1 MLIQRHRKSAP
12 AHGWWGRERERERAH
27 ALWLLFLYVFFLPP
41 GPALCKFGS
50 GRSAVLPEVLTLVLG
65 PSFDLPLFYFHGLYP
80 SLSFTLPPFWTAFP
94 YSHHL
99 THPFLVDSGGSLE
112 AKSYPTLGIPLSVAH
127 QAPLSM
133 GFFRQ
138 EYWSGLP
145 FPSPGESSR
154 PRNWT
159 PVSHIACRFFTSW
172 AMRES
177 LSWQSTMWFW
187 SLSDLNLSL
196 ISAVFLAVWP

>member
-1 MLIQRHRKSAP
+1 MPQHTE
-12 AHGWWGRERERERAH
+12 GEGGREREREHTPFGCSFYMFFSFPLGLPYANSAQAG
-27 ALWLLFLYVFFLPP
+27 ALFYLKSSLW
-41 GPALCKFGS
+41 S
-50 GRSAVLPEVLTLVLG
+50 S
-65 PSFDLPLFYFHGLYP
+65 DLPLFYFHGLYP

-154 PRNWT
+154 PRN
-159 PVSHIACRFFTSW
+159 
-172 AMRES
+172 
-177 LSWQSTMWFW
+177 
-187 SLSDLNLSL
+187 
-196 ISAVFLAVWP
+196 